1 MKPVLGVVYRA
12 AVESLSVI
20 LCPHFRLHCKVER
33 LFHILLFVH
42 FPQNENYTGMEIIFK
57 QQSALSEE
65 ARAKRVF
72 WEEIWIKQ
80 QNFEKGL

>member
-1 MKPVLGVVYRA
+1 
-12 AVESLSVI
+12 
-20 LCPHFRLHCKVER
+20 
-33 LFHILLFVH
+33 
-42 FPQNENYTGMEIIFK
+42 MEIIFK

>member
-1 MKPVLGVVYRA
+1 VLGAVYRA

-20 LCPHFRLHCKVER
+20 LCPLFRLHCNVER
-33 LFHILLFVH
+33 PIHTRLFFH
-42 FPQNENYTGMEIIFK
+42 FPQNESYTVMEIILK

-72 WEEIWIKQ
+72 WEEI
-80 QNFEKGL
+80 